1 MDIEES
7 QGRYTR
13 PKRKGLYIGLPIL
26 AALLIG
32 VGGAW
37 ILTRQGNA
45 GSSETVSQ
53 LAPVSQLPQ
62 VVRVAPLVV
71 QEAYQYAIA
80 NPDTLAKFPCYCGCG
95 NMGHESNLHCFIKDF
110 NPDGSIVFDY
120 HALG

>member
-1 MDIEES
+1 MTRKT
-7 QGRYTR
+7 QGRR
-13 PKRKGLYIGLPIL
+13 SRQKRRWLYVGLPIL
-26 AALLIG
+26 AAVLIG

-45 GSSETVSQ
+45 GSAETESK

-62 VVRVAPLVV
+62 KVRSAPLVV

-80 NPDTLAKFPCYCGCG
+80 NPETLAKFPCYCGCG
-95 NMGHESNLHCFIKDF
+95 NMGHKSNLNCFIDEF